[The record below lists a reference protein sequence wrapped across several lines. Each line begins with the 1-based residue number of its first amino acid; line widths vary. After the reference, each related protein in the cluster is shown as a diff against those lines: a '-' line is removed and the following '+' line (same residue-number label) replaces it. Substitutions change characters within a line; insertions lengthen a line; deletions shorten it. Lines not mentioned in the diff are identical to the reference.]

1 MPAQS
6 PNHMGSNLKPAAG
19 AMPGQGG
26 LERRGAVR
34 IAMPF
39 PAIVRGIDQTGDRF
53 TLDAVLDN
61 LSSTGLYL
69 RLAQPVERGATLF
82 VLVRLA
88 IAPAHQVRAAC
99 VAVQGVVLRAEPQ
112 PDDTCGI
119 AVVFTRHRF
128 LYAATT

>member
-1 MPAQS
+1 MRTQS
-6 PNHMGSNLKPAAG
+6 PNHIGSSLRPAAG
-19 AMPGQGG
+19 AMPGHSG

-39 PAIVRGIDQTGDRF
+39 PAIVRGMDQTGDRF

-82 VLVRLA
+82 VVVRLA
-88 IAPAHQVRAAC
+88 IAPAHQVPAAC
-99 VAVQGVVLRAEPQ
+99 VAVRGVVLRAEPQ
-112 PDDTCGI
+112 PDGTGGI
-119 AVVFTRHRF
+119 AVMFTRHRF